1 MENEHTMTTAEVAA
15 MLGVHR
21 ETIRNWI
28 RCRGLPAI
36 QASRKVIRFSRRE
49 VLEWQ
54 NRQRPGM
61 QAATMSPAPLPA
73 PTPATAGG
81 AE

>member
-1 MENEHTMTTAEVAA
+1 MENEHTMKIVDVAQL
-15 MLGVHR
+15 LGVHFDTVR
-21 ETIRNWI
+21 RWV
-28 RCRGLPAI
+28 RVKGLPA
-36 QASRKVIRFSRRE
+36 RKPGRDWMFSRRE

-73 PTPATAGG
+73 SAPATAGG

>member
-1 MENEHTMTTAEVAA
+1 MENEHTMKLVDVAQL
-15 MLGVHR
+15 LGVHFDTVR
-21 ETIRNWI
+21 RWV
-28 RCRGLPAI
+28 RVKGLPA
-36 QASRKVIRFSRRE
+36 RKPGRDWMFSRRE

-61 QAATMSPAPLPA
+61 QAPPPAPVAPA
-73 PTPATAGG
+73 STSTPAG

>member
-21 ETIRNWI
+21 ETIREWI
-28 RCRGLPAI
+28 RRRGLPAI
-36 QASRKVIRFSRRE
+36 HHSRKVIRFSRRE

-61 QAATMSPAPLPA
+61 QAPPPAPVAPA
-73 PTPATAGG
+73 STSTPAG